1 MILYVITNT
10 ANGKKYVGIT
20 TKTAAI
26 RWRQHLRRVAAGS
39 GHALHRAIAK
49 YGEEAFRVDAIA
61 QADCLDAL
69 KALEVAEIA
78 RLGTLGAG
86 GYNMTAGGD
95 GAAGYSHSDDER
107 EARRRRRLGARHTE
121 EAKAKIRE
129 THQGKRLSADHIA
142 ALVAANTGRPMSD
155 RQRQALHERDISDQE
170 RLERRERALGNS
182 WSVGI
187 KRTPEQCAAI
197 GDRSRGRKASDE
209 TRAKIRERRAE
220 QLPTFGMLGKS
231 HSDDT
236 RAKMRAA
243 KVGRKKSPETIERMR
258 EAARRRMAEG
268 RNGAVNR

>member
-10 ANGKKYVGIT
+10 ENGKKYVGIT
-20 TKTAAI
+20 TKSVAV
-26 RWRQHLRRVAAGS
+26 RWRQHLRRVAAS
-39 GHALHRAIAK
+39 SRHALHCAIAK
-49 YGEEAFRVDAIA
+49 YGEESFRIEAVAEA
-61 QADCLDAL
+61 ASLDAL

-78 RLGTLGAG
+78 RLGTLGDG

-95 GAAGYSHSDDER
+95 GAAGYRHSEAER
-107 EARRRRRLGARHTE
+107 EARRQRRLGARHTDD
-121 EAKAKIRE
+121 AKSKIRE
-129 THQGKRLSADHIA
+129 AHRGKRLSPDHIA

-155 RQRQALHERDISDQE
+155 RQRQALHGREITDEERAT
-170 RLERRERALGNS
+170 RRERALGNS

-187 KRTPEQCAAI
+187 KRTPEQCTAI
-197 GDRSRGRKASDE
+197 GERSRGRKASDG
-209 TRAKIRERRAE
+209 TRAKIREKRAV
-220 QLPTFGMLGKS
+220 QAPTFGMLGKS

-243 KVGRKKSPETIERMR
+243 KIGRKKSPETIERMR